1 MTLCHKWCNLPSV
14 SNGTR
19 GCVEKDCCSS
29 HCLQGRNLSPRGGDG
44 AITWH
49 ISTNPHE
56 IHVHTGKL
64 TCPLWKTYISIGNS
78 SSNQWFSGDMLVS
91 GEFSNYFLTT
101 HPPPKKNDDGYCLWD
116 MLTCW
121 HRERWKRSVFSSG
134 PYANRRCIAF
144 ASWEDCR
151 ESRNP
156 ESEGRQVVQRNPH
169 GFQGAAHAP
178 NHWDRW
184 ILISVAGGF
193 FSLGQS
199 FIVNIVN

>member
-1 MTLCHKWCNLPSV
+1 MTLCHKWCDLPSV
-14 SNGTR
+14 SNGNR

-91 GEFSNYFLTT
+91 REFSNYFLTT
-101 HPPPKKNDDGYCLWD
+101 HPPQKKTMMDTAFG
-116 MLTCW
+116 TCW
-121 HRERWKRSVFSSG
+121 HADIASVENG
-134 PYANRRCIAF
+134 PFFPKALTRTGGASLLLPGKIVGNPGIPNPKG
-144 ASWEDCR
+144 ASWCNETPMVFR
-151 ESRNP
+151 GLPMHPTTET
-156 ESEGRQVVQRNPH
+156 
-169 GFQGAAHAP
+169 
-178 NHWDRW
+178 RW